1 MPSDSKVLQIVLHLQ
16 PKRQG
21 VTGMLFLRAHT
32 RESASLPVNPWRLW
46 QGLPLALGGLFFY
59 ALACAQFFP

>member
-46 QGLPLALGGLFFY
+46 QGLP
-59 ALACAQFFP
+59 